1 MATRER
7 TSLHAAIRQ
16 ANDNNRARLVAGY
29 CWNWASKRN
38 PDLSDIVI
46 PEHGYAAHWNL
57 ASEGNT
63 WILSPTGVEE
73 VGIRERSRCGG
84 ERSTTAINSMHL
96 HQLQMVCGEI
106 SREESRAQPEHGGGS
121 L

>member
-16 ANDNNRARLVAGY
+16 ANDNNRARLVPGY

-57 ASEGNT
+57 ASEGT
-63 WILSPTGVEE
+63 RGSSVPPALRRWASVSGAVAAA
-73 VGIRERSRCGG
+73 SGG

-96 HQLQMVCGEI
+96 HQ
-106 SREESRAQPEHGGGS
+106 
-121 L
+121 

>member
-96 HQLQMVCGEI
+96 HQ
-106 SREESRAQPEHGGGS
+106 
-121 L
+121 